1 MPPSG
6 EREERLPR
14 RTERLAADET
24 ARERFRQNPSDA
36 EPRSVPFR
44 PTDVPSP
51 VFGFRARPQRP
62 APPSRSEEPAPA
74 EGKTLPAAERAASR
88 GGEGAFLSAGEA
100 TRTVEEA
107 SATANGASERV
118 EGACS
123 GEAVMS
129 SQEET
134 FSSVEEEAAPAA
146 EPAAMPA
153 ADGDST
159 AEAAQAV
166 PVAYTVR
173 YALPSALKAQLAA
186 QNVPFNVLARPV
198 PGSIAIVRVSVPTVS
213 ADTPRSTTATPR
225 AADGLQDD
233 GREEGAQT
241 GSETAATP
249 AADRL
254 ADPPDPYVPPPLDL
268 LDDPLPYAG
277 EDETFIA
284 EQKRRLEETLRHFH
298 VRAHVIGATCGPTV
312 TRFEVQPEPGVKVS
326 RITAL
331 ADDIKLNLAARD
343 IRIEAPIPGRSAVG
357 IEVPNRT
364 REPVFLKRIVAH
376 EAFQR
381 HPSPLA
387 VAVGVDIGG
396 EAVVADLRKMPHLLI
411 AGATGS
417 GKSVCIN
424 ALLVSLLYKA
434 SPDAVR
440 LLLVDPKMVELTP
453 YQDIPHLVAP
463 VVTDPKLATAA
474 LHWAVQE
481 MERRYEL
488 FARCGA
494 RDLDRYNRLVEAGG
508 EEGAEAL
515 PYIVIVIDELA
526 DLMMVAPGDVEEA
539 ICRIA
544 QKARACGIHL
554 VLATQ
559 RPSVDVI
566 TGLIKANIPTRIAFA
581 VSSQADS
588 RTILDMAG
596 AEKLLGRGDMLYLDS
611 GDPKPRRLQGCF
623 VSDEEIERVVAHVR
637 RQRKAAYWFDR
648 DDLLRS
654 AEDGGDVD
662 DELLAEAVR
671 FVIEQGQASASMLQ
685 RRFRIGYNRAA
696 RLIDA
701 MEARG
706 WISAQA
712 GSKPRTV
719 HITEQEYRA
728 LFEEEGHTP

>member
-1 MPPSG
+1 MDWKRLWQQVKAWLAKEDDTPSETVDPVREMKRAKARIRTVYPNETATPPPPIAGSVSPSRPLKPPARKRPFPFPAVPDDEGLAVPPSG

-364 REPVFLKRIVAH
+364 REPVFLKRIVPMRRSSAT
-376 EAFQR
+376 R
-381 HPSPLA
+381 RPSR
-387 VAVGVDIGG
+387 
-396 EAVVADLRKMPHLLI
+396 LRWAWTS
-411 AGATGS
+411 AG
-417 GKSVCIN
+417 
-424 ALLVSLLYKA
+424 
-434 SPDAVR
+434 
-440 LLLVDPKMVELTP
+440 
-453 YQDIPHLVAP
+453 
-463 VVTDPKLATAA
+463 
-474 LHWAVQE
+474 
-481 MERRYEL
+481 RRWWPTC
-488 FARCGA
+488 ARCPISSSPA
-494 RDLDRYNRLVEAGG
+494 RRDRG
-508 EEGAEAL
+508 
-515 PYIVIVIDELA
+515 
-526 DLMMVAPGDVEEA
+526 
-539 ICRIA
+539 
-544 QKARACGIHL
+544 KACASTRCSSACC
-554 VLATQ
+554 
-559 RPSVDVI
+559 
-566 TGLIKANIPTRIAFA
+566 TRHRRMRCASC
-581 VSSQADS
+581 SS
-588 RTILDMAG
+588 T
-596 AEKLLGRGDMLYLDS
+596 
-611 GDPKPRRLQGCF
+611 RR
-623 VSDEEIERVVAHVR
+623 
-637 RQRKAAYWFDR
+637 WW
-648 DDLLRS
+648 
-654 AEDGGDVD
+654 
-662 DELLAEAVR
+662 
-671 FVIEQGQASASMLQ
+671 
-685 RRFRIGYNRAA
+685 N
-696 RLIDA
+696 
-701 MEARG
+701 
-706 WISAQA
+706 
-712 GSKPRTV
+712 
-719 HITEQEYRA
+719 
-728 LFEEEGHTP
+728 